1 MGGTE
6 PEPRG
11 ARSGRK
17 IRNSAPALPAGH
29 PALFGFLIRHNL
41 GVRLAC
47 PGIAD
52 DIGVDAAGT
61 LDFAALAFGF
71 AHWSS
76 LLYTI
81 HRIGGAKK
89 ILHTSE

>member
-1 MGGTE
+1 MDGTE

-11 ARSGRK
+11 AGIGRK

-29 PALFGFLIRHNL
+29 SALFGFLIRHNL

-47 PGIAD
+47 PRVAD
-52 DIGVDAAGT
+52 DVGVDAAGT

-71 AHWSS
+71 AHGSS
-76 LLYTI
+76 LLYNI
-81 HRIGGAKK
+81 HRIGRTIK